1 MDDQVSKI
9 FSRKHKQL
17 TMWVISCSN

>member
-9 FSRKHKQL
+9 FSREHKQL